1 MPEEKSKNRNA
12 AVLRYSGLGAQLLV
26 LLGLGVWLGLKLDAR
41 LGLRALFVIIFP
53 VLALSYSLWQ
63 LIRTLNKPNS

>member
-1 MPEEKSKNRNA
+1 MPEEKSRNRNA
-12 AVLRYSGLGAQLLV
+12 ALLRYSGLGAQLLV
-26 LLGLGVWLGLKLDAR
+26 LLGIGVWLGLKLDAR

-53 VLALSYSLWQ
+53 VVALSYSLWQ